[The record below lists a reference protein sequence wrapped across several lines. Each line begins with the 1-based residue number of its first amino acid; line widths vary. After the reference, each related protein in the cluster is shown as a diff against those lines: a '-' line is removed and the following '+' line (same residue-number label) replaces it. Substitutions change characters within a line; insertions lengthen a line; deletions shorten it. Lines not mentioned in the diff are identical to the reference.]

1 MLNKIIK
8 FVGTKCGNPQGI
20 AGRLLTRFMNIL
32 NQKQYRAV
40 LDNINLEPDDVVLDI
55 GFGNG
60 YLINKLLKKDIQIK
74 ICGIDISNDMVNNVS
89 KKYKRFIDDGYLNL
103 HLENI
108 AKTSFENE
116 TYNKIYTVNTMYFW
130 NELEKCFS
138 EIKRILKPD
147 GIFLNAVYTR
157 EFLDK
162 IVYTKYGY
170 NKYSIDDVI
179 KITENNGMTI
189 VKLVE
194 IKKNNTYC
202 VISKNAAQVK
212 ITSSQLATP

>member
-1 MLNKIIK
+1 MLNKIIR
-8 FVGTKCGNPQGI
+8 FVGTKFSNPRGI
-20 AGRLLTRFMNIL
+20 TGRLSTRLMNIM

-40 LDNINLEPDDVVLDI
+40 LDNINLEANDVLLDI

-60 YLINKLLKKDIQIK
+60 YLIHKLLKRNIPIK

-89 KKYKRFIDDGYLNL
+89 KKYKRFIDDGYLSL
-103 HLENI
+103 YLENI
-108 AKTSFENE
+108 ANTSFEKE
-116 TYNKIYTVNTMYFW
+116 MYNKIYTINTMYFW

-138 EIKRILKPD
+138 EIKRILKPN

-157 EFLDK
+157 EFLDR
-162 IVYTKYGY
+162 IIYTRYGF

-179 KITENNGMTI
+179 KITEENGMTI

-194 IKKNNTYC
+194 IKKNSTYC
-202 VISKNAAQVK
+202 VISKNAA
-212 ITSSQLATP
+212 

>member
-1 MLNKIIK
+1 MLNKFIK
-8 FVGTKCGNPQGI
+8 FVGTKFSNPRGI
-20 AGRLLTRFMNIL
+20 TGRLFTKLMNIM

-40 LDNINLEPDDVVLDI
+40 LNNINLEPNDVLLDI

-60 YLINKLLKKDIQIK
+60 YLIHKLLKRNIPIK
-74 ICGIDISNDMVNNVS
+74 ICGIDISNDMVSNVS
-89 KKYKRFIDDGYLNL
+89 KKYKRFIDDGCLNVD
-103 HLENI
+103 LENI
-108 AKTSFENE
+108 ANTSFENE

-138 EIKRILKPD
+138 EIKRILKPN

-157 EFLDK
+157 EFLDR
-162 IVYTKYGY
+162 IIYTKYGF

-179 KITENNGMTI
+179 KITEENGMTI

-202 VISKNAAQVK
+202 IISKNENN
-212 ITSSQLATP
+212 

>member
-1 MLNKIIK
+1 
-8 FVGTKCGNPQGI
+8 
-20 AGRLLTRFMNIL
+20 
-32 NQKQYRAV
+32 V
-40 LDNINLEPDDVVLDI
+40 LDNINIEPNDVLLDI

-60 YLINKLLKKDIQIK
+60 YLIHKLLKNGIPIK

-89 KKYKRFIDDGYLNL
+89 KKYKQFIDDGYLNL
-103 HLENI
+103 YLENI
-108 AKTSFENE
+108 ANTSFEKE

-138 EIKRILKPD
+138 EIKRILKPN

-162 IVYTKYGY
+162 IIYTKYGF

-202 VISKNAAQVK
+202 VISKNAA
-212 ITSSQLATP
+212 

>member
-1 MLNKIIK
+1 
-8 FVGTKCGNPQGI
+8 
-20 AGRLLTRFMNIL
+20 MNIM

-40 LDNINLEPDDVVLDI
+40 LDNINLEVNDVLLDI

-60 YLINKLLKKDIQIK
+60 YLIHKLLKRNIPIK
-74 ICGIDISNDMVNNVS
+74 ICGIDISSDMVSNVS
-89 KKYKRFIDDGYLNL
+89 KKYKRFIDDGYLSL
-103 HLENI
+103 YLENI
-108 AKTSFENE
+108 ANTSFEKE
-116 TYNKIYTVNTMYFW
+116 TYNKIYTINTMYFW

-138 EIKRILKPD
+138 EIKRILKPN

-157 EFLDK
+157 EFLDR
-162 IVYTKYGY
+162 IIYTRYGF

-179 KITENNGMTI
+179 KITEENGLTI

-202 VISKNAAQVK
+202 IISKK
-212 ITSSQLATP
+212 